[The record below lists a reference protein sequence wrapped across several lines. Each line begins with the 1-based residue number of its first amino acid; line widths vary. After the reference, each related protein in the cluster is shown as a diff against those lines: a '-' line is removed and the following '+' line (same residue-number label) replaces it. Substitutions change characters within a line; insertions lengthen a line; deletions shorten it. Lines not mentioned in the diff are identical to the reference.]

1 MSARPRKASDDEV
14 FAAALRMM
22 AELGPQQITLADIAA
37 EAGLTAG
44 ALVQRFGSKRALL
57 LALSEKSAQS
67 TGAMF
72 ESLRAADPS
81 PLATLFA
88 FGDCMAQMG
97 GSPEALAHHLMWL
110 QQDLTDPD
118 FRRFTL
124 LQARA
129 SRRELQRLIAEAV
142 AQGLMKR
149 TVDPARLARAVEITV
164 GGSLMTWAVY
174 QEGKASSWVR
184 QDLEALLAPQMT
196 ARAVRRDQE
205 RRPRGS
211 TRPRKKRSAVIRE

>member
-1 MSARPRKASDDEV
+1 MSPRPRKASDDEV
-14 FAAALRMM
+14 FAATLRMM

-57 LALSEKSAQS
+57 LALSEKFAQS

-72 ESLRAADPS
+72 ESLRAANPS

-88 FGDCMAQMG
+88 YGDCMAEMG
-97 GSPEALAHHLMWL
+97 GSAEALAHHLMWL

-164 GGSLMTWAVY
+164 GGSLMAWAVY

-184 QDLEALLAPQMT
+184 EDLDALLGPSMT
-196 ARAVRRDQE
+196 ARARRRDQD
-205 RRPRGS
+205 RRPGAAKRTKKKQS
-211 TRPRKKRSAVIRE
+211 VITRE

>member
-1 MSARPRKASDDEV
+1 MSPRPRKASDDEV

-22 AELGPQQITLADIAA
+22 AELGPQQITLADIAT
-37 EAGLTAG
+37 EAGLTPG

-57 LALSEKSAQS
+57 LALSEKFAHS

-72 ESLRAADPS
+72 ESLRAAAPS
-81 PLATLFA
+81 PLATLYA
-88 FGDCMAQMG
+88 YGDCMAQMG
-97 GSPEALAHHLMWL
+97 DSPEALAHHLMWL

-129 SRRELQRLIAEAV
+129 SRRELQRLIAAAV
-142 AQGLMKR
+142 AQRLLKQ
-149 TVDPARLARAVEITV
+149 TVEAGSLARAIEITV
-164 GGSLMTWAVY
+164 GGSLMAWAVY

-184 QDLEALLAPQMT
+184 HDLDSLLGPHLT
-196 ARAVRRDQE
+196 TRARRHDQG
-205 RRPRGS
+205 RRPRAAKHA
-211 TRPRKKRSAVIRE
+211 RKHR

>member
-1 MSARPRKASDDEV
+1 MSPRPRKASDEEV
-14 FAAALRMM
+14 FGAALRMM

-37 EAGLTAG
+37 AAGLTPG

-57 LALSEKSAQS
+57 LALSEKFAHS

-81 PLATLFA
+81 PLATLYA
-88 FGDCMAQMG
+88 YGDCMAQMG
-97 GSPEALAHHLMWL
+97 DSPEALAHHLMWL

-129 SRRELQRLIAEAV
+129 SRRELQQLIAEAV
-142 AQGLMKR
+142 AQGLLKR
-149 TVDPARLARAVEITV
+149 TVDTPSLARAIEITV
-164 GGSLMTWAVY
+164 GGSLMAWAVY

-184 QDLEALLAPQMT
+184 HDLDSLLGPHLT
-196 ARAVRRDQE
+196 TRARRHDQG
-205 RRPRGS
+205 RRPRAAKHA
-211 TRPRKKRSAVIRE
+211 KKNR

>member
-1 MSARPRKASDDEV
+1 MSPRPRKASDDEV

-57 LALSEKSAQS
+57 LALSEKFAHS

-72 ESLRAADPS
+72 EALRAVDPS
-81 PLATLFA
+81 PLATLYA
-88 FGDCMAQMG
+88 YGTCMAQMG
-97 GSPEALAHHLMWL
+97 ESPEALAHHLMWL

-124 LQARA
+124 IQARA

-142 AQGLMKR
+142 AQRLLKR
-149 TVDPARLARAVEITV
+149 TVDPGTLARAIEITV
-164 GGSLMTWAVY
+164 GGSLMAWAVY
-174 QEGKASSWVR
+174 QEGQAASWVR
-184 QDLEALLAPQMT
+184 HDLDALLGPQIT
-196 ARAVRRDQE
+196 ARARRRDQD
-205 RRPRGS
+205 RRPPAAKH
-211 TRPRKKRSAVIRE
+211 TKKNR

>member
-1 MSARPRKASDDEV
+1 MSPRPRKASDEEV

-37 EAGLTAG
+37 EAGLTPG

-57 LALSEKSAQS
+57 LALSEKFAHS
-67 TGAMF
+67 TGALF
-72 ESLRAADPS
+72 ASLRAADPS
-81 PLATLFA
+81 PLATLYA
-88 FGDCMAQMG
+88 YGDCMAQMG
-97 GSPEALAHHLMWL
+97 DSPEALAHHLMWL

-142 AQGLMKR
+142 TQGLLKR
-149 TVDPARLARAVEITV
+149 AVDPASLARALEITV
-164 GGSLMTWAVY
+164 GGSLMAWAVY

-184 QDLEALLAPQMT
+184 RDLDSLLGPHT
-196 ARAVRRDQE
+196 TLRARRPDQG
-205 RRPRGS
+205 RRPRAAKHA
-211 TRPRKKRSAVIRE
+211 RKNR

>member
-1 MSARPRKASDDEV
+1 MSPRPRKASDEEV

-22 AELGPQQITLADIAA
+22 AELGPQQIRLADIAA
-37 EAGLTAG
+37 EAGLTPG

-57 LALSEKSAQS
+57 LALSEKFAHS
-67 TGAMF
+67 TGALF
-72 ESLRAADPS
+72 ASLRAADQS
-81 PLATLFA
+81 PLATLYA
-88 FGDCMAQMG
+88 YGDCMAQMG
-97 GSPEALAHHLMWL
+97 DSPEALAHHLMWL

-142 AQGLMKR
+142 AQGLLKR
-149 TVDPARLARAVEITV
+149 TVDPGSLARALEITV
-164 GGSLMTWAVY
+164 GGSLMAWAVY

-184 QDLEALLAPQMT
+184 HDLDSLLGPHT
-196 ARAVRRDQE
+196 TTRARRQGQG
-205 RRPRGS
+205 RRPRAAKHAS
-211 TRPRKKRSAVIRE
+211 KNR